1 LTHAFSPS
9 IVPFVA
15 SLGAY
20 EVLIFYYW
28 VNLRLGQVLLYGGI
42 LALVA
47 LFTGKYALRS
57 IAQRRIKD

>member
-1 LTHAFSPS
+1 
-9 IVPFVA
+9 
-15 SLGAY
+15 
-20 EVLIFYYW
+20 
-28 VNLRLGQVLLYGGI
+28 LYGGI